1 MTTHDL
7 PALIRQLH
15 RELASLDT
23 LDHATREELR
33 RLAADLERVAGEE
46 AAAGETDS
54 GLRDRLSHGV
64 KRFEASHPALSET
77 FANLIDALALYG
89 L

>member
-33 RLAADLERVAGEE
+33 RLAADLERVAGE
-46 AAAGETDS
+46 AATGGEDS